1 MMRYTLRRLLQSAVT
16 VLVVVTTVFC
26 MMRLMPLEGYIGE
39 SWDKL
44 DATQRENR
52 LRSLG
57 VLDPLHIQ
65 LGRFYSQIFRGD
77 LGVSTRYRMN
87 IPITEIIA
95 PRIPYSMQFGLAA
108 LFFSI
113 TIGCTLGLLMARR
126 PDGLMDR
133 FGTVYITLMQ
143 SVPLLVYVLI
153 IQLYGSQW
161 LRIPILYRED
171 RPETWILPIVVG
183 SIGGIAGYAVWM
195 RRYMVDELNK
205 DYIKLARA
213 KGLSSYAI
221 MIKHVLR
228 NAFVPIAAYLPASIL
243 FTIGG
248 SLIIEA
254 SFSIPGMG
262 GLLVAVIQRQDN
274 PTVQA
279 LILVFSTIGVIGLFL
294 GDLLMGYLD
303 PRIKLAR
310 SGGSR

>member
-1 MMRYTLRRLLQSAVT
+1 MLRYTLRRLLQSVVT
-16 VLVVVTTVFC
+16 VLVVVTVVFC
-26 MMRLMPLEGYIGE
+26 LMRLMPLEGYIGE
-39 SWDKL
+39 SFDKL
-44 DATQRENR
+44 DQSQREAK
-52 LRSLG
+52 LRVLG

-65 LGRFYSQIFRGD
+65 LGRFYSQLFRGD
-77 LGVSTRYRMN
+77 LGVSSRYRMN

-95 PRIPYSMQFGLAA
+95 PRIPYSMRFGLIS

-113 TIGCTLGLLMARR
+113 VLGCTLGLLMARR
-126 PDGLMDR
+126 KDGLMDR
-133 FGTVYITLMQ
+133 IGTVYITLMQ
-143 SVPLLVYVLI
+143 SVPMLVYVLI

-161 LRIPILYRED
+161 LRIPTLYRED
-171 RPETWILPIVVG
+171 RPETWLLPIVVG

-195 RRYMVDELNK
+195 RRYMVDEINK

-213 KGLSSYAI
+213 KGMSSYAI
-221 MIKHVLR
+221 MIKHVMR

-262 GLLVAVIQRQDN
+262 GLLVNVIQRQDN

-279 LILVFSTIGVIGLFL
+279 LILIFSTIGVLGLFL